1 MDLYSYA
8 TKTYLKG
15 AAGLDRSMM
24 ASKTD
29 LADLKTKLDNLD
41 VDKLKNVPTG
51 LSKLS
56 DLVENVVVKKTV
68 YDKLV
73 VKVNA
78 IDTKTSKH

>member
-1 MDLYSYA
+1 
-8 TKTYLKG
+8 
-15 AAGLDRSMM
+15 M

-29 LADLKTKLDNLD
+29 LANLKTKLDNLD
-41 VDKLKNVPTG
+41 VDQLKNGPTG

-56 DLVENVVVKKTV
+56 DLVENDVFKKTV

-78 IDTKTSKH
+78 IDTKTPKN

>member
-1 MDLYSYA
+1 
-8 TKTYLKG
+8 
-15 AAGLDRSMM
+15 M

-41 VDKLKNVPTG
+41 VDKLKTIPKV

-56 DLVENVVVKKTV
+56 DVVDNDVLKKTAH
-68 YDKLV
+68 DKLV

-78 IDTKTSKH
+78 IDTKTAKN

>member
-15 AAGLDRSMM
+15 AAGLDRSTM

-41 VDKLKNVPTG
+41 VDKLKNVPTA

-56 DLVENVVVKKTV
+56 GEWYCQKDCVR
-68 YDKLV
+68 
-73 VKVNA
+73 
-78 IDTKTSKH
+78 